1 MPPRRR
7 VRRAFLFRSRP
18 SGTKRTKPNPPV
30 FHRKSRRS
38 RSMEI
43 RDSSRVVRGRP
54 RPRPEPDRVA
64 AIARNEHSRE
74 VDFGS
79 PNLHLFSWIAACE
92 TPPVA
97 NSSRAAARTQAVMAA
112 VTRAV
117 LAAPVARL
125 SSRRVASQVRAVT
138 SRCRPRARASA
149 NTSSSRLSH
158 VRRDRLEQAGPRRP
172 AFTARFRDPPETS
185 ARSRPASPAAFGA
198 VDSGRARD

>member
-64 AIARNEHSRE
+64 AIARNEHPR
-74 VDFGS
+74 
-79 PNLHLFSWIAACE
+79 
-92 TPPVA
+92 
-97 NSSRAAARTQAVMAA
+97 RRTNRRCCGFLGATFFLGVR
-112 VTRAV
+112 VTRANDARAPAV
-117 LAAPVARL
+117 RRAEDHGIAARARESTTARRAL
-125 SSRRVASQVRAVT
+125 EAFRRSRATRTATGPRDSRRA
-138 SRCRPRARASA
+138 
-149 NTSSSRLSH
+149 
-158 VRRDRLEQAGPRRP
+158 PRRIDSRP
-172 AFTARFRDPPETS
+172 FRS
-185 ARSRPASPAAFGA
+185 ARDGHLPSGA
-198 VDSGRARD
+198 LGE